1 MTPKLLTMMHIQ
13 PPIAGDEALLQ
24 LARARLQEA
33 GLGGEL
39 YPGSLEHLDA
49 LLPLRPEPQPCTAH
63 LPRDIDLLG
72 TGGQNAVL
80 AFAERAAGKL
90 YGLVV
95 HDQRAFDGRL
105 QEVAAAF
112 RTLDQRLGEIEGS
125 PLLFVEYAAG
135 LEPDYFALLFEETR
149 ELIRVGPCIDIGHV
163 AIFSCRN
170 RFAERFDGQDVC
182 GLRPDTDD
190 LPERIE
196 GVQDAVRQTLP
207 TVVDLIGRLAALGK
221 PIHFHLHDGHPLST
235 LSPFGV
241 SDHLSFLQQI
251 PIPFPY
257 RGRQL
262 LDGIF
267 GPEGLN
273 RVIATTMSGLPA
285 DKLSFMLEVHPQPGH
300 KPLDRYAHL
309 FEQWTDKTN
318 AEWMNYWLDR
328 LIENG
333 TLLRNACHSG

>member
-13 PPIAGDEALLQ
+13 PPIAGDEALLR

-39 YPGSLEHLDA
+39 YPGSPEHLDA
-49 LLPLRPEPQPCTAH
+49 LLPLRPEPLPCTAH

-72 TGGQNAVL
+72 TGGQDAVL
-80 AFAERAAGKL
+80 AFAECAAGKL

-112 RTLDQRLGEIEGS
+112 RTLDQRLGEIDGS

-149 ELIRVGPCIDIGHV
+149 ALSCVCPCVDIGHV
-163 AIFSCRN
+163 SIFSCRK
-170 RFAERFDGQDVC
+170 RYAERFDGQDVC
-182 GLRPDTDD
+182 SLRPDTAE
-190 LPERIE
+190 LSERIE
-196 GVQDAVRQTLP
+196 AVQDAVRETLP
-207 TVVDLIGRLAALGK
+207 TVVDLISRLAALGK

-235 LSPFGV
+235 LSQFGV

-251 PIPFPY
+251 RIPFPY
-257 RGRQL
+257 QGRQL

-273 RVIATTMSGLPA
+273 RVIATAMSGLPS
-285 DKLSFMLEVHPQPGH
+285 DKLSFMLEVHPQPGR

-318 AEWMNYWLDR
+318 AEWMSYWLDR
-328 LIENG
+328 LVENG
-333 TLLRNACHSG
+333 ALLRNACRLV

>member
-24 LARARLQEA
+24 LARSRLQDA

-39 YPGSLEHLDA
+39 YPGSPEHLDA
-49 LLPLRPEPQPCTAH
+49 LLPLRPEPLVCTAH

-72 TGGQNAVL
+72 KDGQDAVL
-80 AFAERAAGKL
+80 GFAERAAGKL

-95 HDQRAFDGRL
+95 HDQLAFDGRS
-105 QEVAAAF
+105 QEVVAAF
-112 RTLDQRLGEIEGS
+112 RTLDQRLGKIDGS

-135 LEPDYFALLFEETR
+135 LDPGYFAALFEETR
-149 ELIRVGPCIDIGHV
+149 ELSRVCPCVDIGHV
-163 AIFSCRN
+163 AIFSCRS
-170 RFAERFDGQDVC
+170 RYAERFDGQDVC
-182 GLRPDTDD
+182 ALRPDTAE

-196 GVQDAVRQTLP
+196 AVQDAVRQTP
-207 TVVDLIGRLAALGK
+207 STVFDLVSRLAALGK

-251 PIPFPY
+251 QIPFPY
-257 RGRQL
+257 QGRQL

-267 GPEGLN
+267 GPEGMN
-273 RVIATTMSGLPA
+273 RVVGTAMSGLSA
-285 DKLSFMLEVHPQPGH
+285 DKLSFMLEVHPQPGR
-300 KPLDRYAHL
+300 KPLDRHAHL

-328 LIENG
+328 LVENG
-333 TLLRNACHSG
+333 TLLRNACHPR